1 MSPIAVGVGLL
12 PLGVGDAPPAALDLA
27 GVVAQVLTPPLIVAE
42 YIDDWGRG
50 LWGSCGGEGVHHEF
64 WTSEGSK
71 NITTEEGAMLYGD
84 REESRS
90 PTTITWEEKA

>member
-71 NITTEEGAMLYGD
+71 NITTKILPISLVVIDTVEGGLVDLYY
-84 REESRS
+84 
-90 PTTITWEEKA
+90 

>member
-1 MSPIAVGVGLL
+1 MGVGLL

-71 NITTEEGAMLYGD
+71 NITTKILPISLVVIDTVEGGLVDLYY
-84 REESRS
+84 
-90 PTTITWEEKA
+90 